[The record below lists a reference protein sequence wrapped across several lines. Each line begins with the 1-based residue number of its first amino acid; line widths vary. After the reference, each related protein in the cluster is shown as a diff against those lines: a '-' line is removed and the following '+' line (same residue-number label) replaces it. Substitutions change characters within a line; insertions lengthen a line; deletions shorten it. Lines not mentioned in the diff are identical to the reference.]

1 MAGIALLLPTEQLT
15 ALAREKV
22 AEEGLEVKEIR
33 CIATANAV
41 NEARRAVAD
50 GASLIIARGY
60 QASEIK
66 KYTNVPIV
74 EIALTGQDIGIL
86 VKKAKSMVEEKH
98 PKIALIGFQNMFS
111 NIDNFDDLF
120 DVRIRKY
127 YVSAAENLQLAA
139 DQAVADGV
147 DIIIGGNVAMMA
159 AQQAGIPHLFLE
171 STFDSIREAIKS
183 AETAIYAAEV
193 EKRYNAQIGAFLEN
207 PFSGLIRI
215 NTLGVIMGANRVAS
229 DLLRQSESELLG
241 RQLTSVIP
249 DMDENELEKVLTG
262 KSEIYSSF
270 IRVKGT
276 AMIYIL
282 TAIEV
287 DGVIDGGLF
296 SCQAV
301 KQREQKETESL
312 KEMYLKGFI
321 ARTEFPDIRSKDKKM
336 IECIEQAKLY
346 SLSNDPVLIK
356 GGVGKEK
363 KKIAECIHNNSL
375 RKNAPFVVVN
385 CSDMTAE
392 QQEKILFG
400 TAGSDRN
407 KAESLGAIARA
418 NHGTL
423 LIEEIECMSRYVQ
436 YRLFNMIHRSI
447 MVQSDVESASTAD
460 VRVIATTNEDLMK
473 RMQRGEFREDLYYTI
488 MGLALEIPELRNRPA
503 DLEELIDRTLKTK
516 MKQYGRYHLLTAGAK
531 SELLH
536 YYWKGNEL
544 QVERFVERLILSARK
559 RNIDEE
565 YVRQL
570 LTELYPMVTEVDG
583 EERVVIYK
591 DPKADELAS
600 VLEKYHGDRTAA
612 AAELGISKTT
622 LWRHMKKY
630 GITGKYNIS

>member
-1 MAGIALLLPTEQLT
+1 MAGIALLLPTEKLA

-41 NEARRAVAD
+41 NEARRSVAD
-50 GASLIIARGY
+50 GASIIIARGY

-86 VKKAKSMVEEKH
+86 VKKARGMVEEKR

-120 DVRIRKY
+120 DVQIRKY
-127 YVSAAENLQLAA
+127 YVSAAEDLQLAA
-139 DQAVADGV
+139 DQAVADQV
-147 DIIIGGNVAMMA
+147 DIIIGGNVAVMV

-193 EKRYNAQIGAFLEN
+193 EKRHNAQIGAFLDN
-207 PFSGLIRI
+207 PFSGIIRI
-215 NTLGVIMGANRVAS
+215 NTLGVIMSANRVAS
-229 DLLRQSESELLG
+229 DLIRQSEAELLG
-241 RQLTSVIP
+241 QQLTSVIP
-249 DMDENELEKVLTG
+249 DMDEDEVRKVLNG

-282 TAIEV
+282 TAIVV

-301 KQREQKETESL
+301 KQREQKESEAL

-336 IECIEQAKLY
+336 IECIELAKLY
-346 SLSNDPVLIK
+346 SLSNNPVLIK

-385 CSDMTAE
+385 CSDMTVE

-400 TAGSDRN
+400 AAPSDKN

-436 YRLFNMIHRSI
+436 YRLFNMIHHYI
-447 MVQSDVESASTAD
+447 MVQSDAESAATAD
-460 VRVIATTNEDLMK
+460 TRFIATTNVDLMK
-473 RMQRGEFREDLYYTI
+473 RMQQGEFREDLYYTI
-488 MGLALEIPELRNRPA
+488 TGLSLEIPELRNRPA
-503 DLEELIDRTLKTK
+503 DLEELIDRTMKAK
-516 MKQYGRYHLLTAGAK
+516 MKQYGRYHVLTAAAK

-544 QVERFVERLILSARK
+544 QIERFMERLILSAKK

-570 LTELYPMVTEVDG
+570 LAELYPVVAQVDG

-600 VLEKYHGDRTAA
+600 VLEKHHGDRTAA
-612 AAELGISKTT
+612 SAELGISKTT

-630 GITGKYNIS
+630 GITGKYNIL